1 MFKVMIKAVYLNFWN
16 NVPVMKRLSYLEPAK
31 FKRFFW
37 NPIRISGKTIDPLQ
51 IWNDKMYGTVDT
63 PVYSEVPNNEKWS
76 SFYHFPV
83 VCWRISFVNARC
95 STDRESPSWSLAA
108 LMVLTAGSHQT
119 ATSVETKSFSVNLS
133 NWLRFSML
141 NLFLLKAIKL

>member
-16 NVPVMKRLSYLEPAK
+16 NVPVMKRLPYLEPAK

-83 VCWRISFVNARC
+83 VSWRISFVNARC

-108 LMVLTAGSHQT
+108 LMVLMNSRITPNSKPLLRRNPSQSIYQT
-119 ATSVETKSFSVNLS
+119 GCVFQCLIY
-133 NWLRFSML
+133 FY
-141 NLFLLKAIKL
+141 LKQ

>member
-63 PVYSEVPNNEKWS
+63 PEYSEVPNNEKWS

-83 VCWRISFVNARC
+83 VSWRISFVNARC
-95 STDRESPSWSLAA
+95 LTDRESPSWSLAA
-108 LMVLTAGSHQT
+108 LIVLMNSRITPNSKPLLRRNPSQSIYQT
-119 ATSVETKSFSVNLS
+119 GCVFQCLIY
-133 NWLRFSML
+133 FY
-141 NLFLLKAIKL
+141 LKQ